1 MRRKFAK
8 HAKQEIDEKA
18 KSRGRV
24 AKFRPE
30 AAAARDE
37 GPRLIP
43 LPEGPGPLPASSRN
57 SGGLPTNRYVA
68 LADIALRL
76 WAAGKTQPPEPFSK
90 AETIPSRKPKR

>member
-8 HAKQEIDEKA
+8 KEGGRKA
-18 KSRGRV
+18 KSKGQV
-24 AKFRPE
+24 TKFSPE
-30 AAAARDE
+30 TAAARDE

-43 LPEGPGPLPASSRN
+43 LPESAVTPPQFTRE

-76 WAAGKTQPPEPFSK
+76 WSGGKAQSAEPLPDIE
-90 AETIPSRKPKR
+90 AVPSRKTKR